1 MKFIQAGRLDEARI
15 YFEELLKQDP
25 ENENILYNLGMLYT
39 ELGSPNSAVLLLK
52 RCIEISPGNANA
64 HVALGF
70 AYMSLG
76 DLNNAKECTL
86 EALKIAPDNPFALKN
101 LGGISGKERDYQSA
115 FHYLKKSYEINPQDP
130 QTVYGLAFAYKSLND
145 LENAKKYFKD
155 LLDMPAPET
164 LKELAR
170 EGLGEIAFKTLK
182 SSGPRMDVVFYM
194 ISALKMFE
202 NKPQKKVQD
211 INFEIALLGREG
223 LVINDPTKKFSLN
236 TLPGEFTALQL
247 VSIMYVGFQQMDPS
261 YLKITR
267 KIALRVRF
275 ELTRCDAPL
284 VCPFRPPGKR
294 TKAQDQRRRP
304 LGYLSTPTCLDS
316 LDLKPDDTPL
326 KAPPKSPNNLPNRQ
340 SFLSSKSIFLRCS

>member
-1 MKFIQAGRLDEARI
+1 MDPFEQALKFRQAGRLDEARI

-25 ENENILYNLGMLYT
+25 ENENILYNLGMLFT
-39 ELGSPNSAVLLLK
+39 ELGSPNSAIPLLK
-52 RCIEISPGNANA
+52 KCIEILPGNANA

-101 LGGISGKERDYQSA
+101 LGEISGKERDYQSA
-115 FHYLKKSYEINPQDP
+115 FYYLKKSYEINHQDP

-155 LLDMPAPET
+155 LLDMPALET

-194 ISALKMFE
+194 ISALKMFKD
-202 NKPQKKVQD
+202 KPQKKVQD
-211 INFEIALLGREG
+211 ISFEIALLGRHGFE
-223 LVINDPTKKFSLN
+223 INDPNKKFRLK

-247 VSIMYVGFQQMDPS
+247 VSIMYIGFQQIDP
-261 YLKITR
+261 
-267 KIALRVRF
+267 
-275 ELTRCDAPL
+275 
-284 VCPFRPPGKR
+284 
-294 TKAQDQRRRP
+294 
-304 LGYLSTPTCLDS
+304 S
-316 LDLKPDDTPL
+316 LDLGMDFTDEYNLAL
-326 KAPPKSPNNLPNRQ
+326 KMVESGISQ
-340 SFLSSKSIFLRCS
+340 